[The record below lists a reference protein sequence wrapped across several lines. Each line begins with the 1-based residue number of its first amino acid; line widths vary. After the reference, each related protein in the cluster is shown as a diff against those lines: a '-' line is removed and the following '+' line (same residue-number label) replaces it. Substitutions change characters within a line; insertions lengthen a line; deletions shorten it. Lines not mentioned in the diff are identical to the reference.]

1 MKFNYCPNCG
11 SKLDGQEEPQTCQ
24 SCGHVHY
31 HNPKPTVTVLPVKD
45 GKVLLCVRGH
55 EPKKGAIDIVGGFLE
70 YGEDPKEGARREA
83 KEETGLDIEP
93 EEILCS
99 QTDTYEYAGINHSIV
114 TITYLA
120 KIISGEA
127 VAGDDADSLM
137 WVPIKD
143 LPVQCGFESST
154 RAITALKDWYQ
165 TK

>member
-1 MKFNYCPNCG
+1 MKFAYCPNCG
-11 SKLDGQEEPQTCQ
+11 FRLDEGGVPQTCQ
-24 SCGHVHY
+24 SCGQIHY
-31 HNPKPTVTVLPVKD
+31 RNPKPTVTVLPIND

-55 EPKKGAIDIVGGFLE
+55 EPKKGTIDIVGGFLE
-70 YGEDPKEGARREA
+70 YGEDPKEGAKREA

-99 QTDTYEYAGINHSIV
+99 QTDTYEYGGITHSIV

-143 LPVQCGFESST
+143 LPVECGFKSST
-154 RAITALKDWYQ
+154 RALSMLKDRYS